1 MKPKILISTGSGT
14 AANYIRAVEAAGGDA
29 HAQYLPAPGPAYAGL
44 LLAGGDDID
53 PARFGEE
60 NHGSWGVDP
69 ARDASEFALLDA
81 FCAAGKPVLAIC
93 RGHQVVNVWLGGSLI
108 QDLPPALAPAHGG
121 GNGDRV
127 HLVIS
132 SEGSLL
138 RRLYGPIFAVNSAH
152 HQALG
157 RLGRGLS
164 AAARSK
170 DGVVEAVECDALPLL
185 SIQFHPE
192 RMTGALERPD
202 TVDGGLIF
210 RAFLDLVRKT

>member
-1 MKPKILISTGSGT
+1 
-14 AANYIRAVEAAGGDA
+14 
-29 HAQYLPAPGPAYAGL
+29 
-44 LLAGGDDID
+44 
-53 PARFGEE
+53 
-60 NHGSWGVDP
+60 
-69 ARDASEFALLDA
+69 
-81 FCAAGKPVLAIC
+81 
-93 RGHQVVNVWLGGSLI
+93 
-108 QDLPPALAPAHGG
+108 
-121 GNGDRV
+121 
-127 HLVIS
+127 
-132 SEGSLL
+132 LL